1 MKKYFYIYNAV
12 QANFFLLNGVPVLE
26 IGKGNQGNIY
36 IKFPRNEQS
45 ETVFSRWVERG
56 KCQT

>member
-1 MKKYFYIYNAV
+1 MKKYFYIYNST

-36 IKFPRNEQS
+36 IKFPRNES
-45 ETVFSRWVERG
+45 ERRSI
-56 KCQT
+56 